1 MDTEARN
8 ETLAKMSACVLG
20 DTEMTMDAAESVSE
34 AIKQAYEAG
43 YRACRDNAIRIL
55 AAKGEHDYE

>member
-1 MDTEARN
+1 MTQELEASELEASEQRAQQR
-8 ETLAKMSACVLG
+8 ETDFG
-20 DTEMTMDAAESVSE
+20 TTTDEYDRG
-34 AIKQAYEAG
+34 YEAG